1 MIYGCEGNLRSDL
14 VEEILEHI
22 IVKILGIVD
31 CYASRDTVA
40 ADDVFPEDSLVVEE
54 LTFVMSFALIHFV
67 KYSTAIIVKV

>member
-31 CYASRDTVA
+31 CYASWDTVA

-54 LTFVMSFALIHFV
+54 LMFVMSFSSIHFV